1 MIRYH
6 RKEQLYKLNLPDF
19 NNHKKYTFNSNIDF
33 RVLKIVN
40 EVGLQFGN
48 VTSAESNVT

>member
-1 MIRYH
+1 MFKNY
-6 RKEQLYKLNLPDF
+6 
-19 NNHKKYTFNSNIDF
+19 KKYTFDSNTDF
-33 RVLKIVN
+33 RVLKIVS